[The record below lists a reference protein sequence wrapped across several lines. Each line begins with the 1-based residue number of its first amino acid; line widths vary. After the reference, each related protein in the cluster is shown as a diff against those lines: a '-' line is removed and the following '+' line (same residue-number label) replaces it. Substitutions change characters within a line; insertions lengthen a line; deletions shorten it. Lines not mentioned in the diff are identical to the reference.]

1 MFCAESECADE
12 PGACKQRNAAAG
24 KAFRTCTGK
33 RCGQLQNQIRSMAQR
48 PACAGKL
55 IERGRIPT
63 LHEAAAHG
71 YDRMRTAGK
80 PLRAGKMVCMPVVKR
95 IVFCDNADR
104 VHGVLPKKAYCS
116 MIIA

>member
-1 MFCAESECADE
+1 MFCAESERRDE
-12 PGACKQRNAAAG
+12 LGACKQCNAAAR

-33 RCGQLQNQIRSMAQR
+33 RCGQLQNEIRSMAQR
-48 PACAGKL
+48 PARAGRL

-80 PLRAGKMVCMPVVKR
+80 PLRAGKMVRMPVVKR